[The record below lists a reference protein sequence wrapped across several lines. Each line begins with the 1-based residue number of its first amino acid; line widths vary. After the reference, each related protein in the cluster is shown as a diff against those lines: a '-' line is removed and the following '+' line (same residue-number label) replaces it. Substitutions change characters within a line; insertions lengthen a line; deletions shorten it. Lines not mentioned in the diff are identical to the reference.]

1 MRSEL
6 LAGPSR
12 DFVKNSIGL
21 VRINTVHNEEL
32 LELLIKEAIRN
43 DMEEM
48 TVPLL
53 KIYKVRPQL
62 VNQVLKGLCHKQPE

>member
-21 VRINTVHNEEL
+21 VRINTVKSDEL
-32 LELLIKEAIRN
+32 LELLIKEAIKN

-53 KIYKVRPQL
+53 KLYKIRPQL
-62 VNQVLKGLCHKQPE
+62 INLVLKGLCHKQP